1 MKREFKDINE
11 IIIHCSDSDF
21 GDVDLIDQW
30 HKERGWDG
38 VGYHYVITNGI
49 IAHGNEYDPKMD
61 GEIQK
66 GRELAVMGAHCR
78 GHNYN
83 SIGICLIG
91 RHHFTGRQLLE
102 SLPNL
107 LLMLGDLGLEAQD
120 IHGHCEFSK
129 KTCPNIDPVLLRM
142 LVRPVT
148 IYRNHDREKQQER
161 RVQTLW
167 NGQRIKQ
174 YRGD

>member
-1 MKREFKDINE
+1 MKRELKDINE

-21 GDVDLIDQW
+21 GDVELIDQW

-49 IAHGNEYDPKMD
+49 IRHGNKYDPKMD
-61 GEIQK
+61 GEIQN
-66 GRELAVMGAHCR
+66 GRSLVTVGAHCR
-78 GHNYN
+78 GHNRR

-91 RHHFTGRQLLE
+91 RHHFTGKQLLE

-107 LLMLGDLGLEAQD
+107 LLMLGDFGIEAQD

-129 KTCPNIDPVLLRM
+129 HKTCPNIEPGLIRM
-142 LVRPVT
+142 M
-148 IYRNHDREKQQER
+148 
-161 RVQTLW
+161 VQPAITAY
-167 NGQRIKQ
+167 NSRINIKQ
-174 YRGD
+174 